1 MGIVKRFKLDEFM
14 NDCHSE
20 LKDRLLETLKDVK
33 DSIRYIQ
40 SQTNEYA
47 YIRFKGLY
55 VEEQLLSML
64 DDYKEEYDF
73 ENYFYYPNTDYTAI
87 YLIIKKNKGKEID
100 KSYHYCQLYKM
111 LSDGDKGVLRGTI
124 NGKPLYARVL
134 IQKIHSW
141 YDDDIVNM
149 KYLTYKVDE

>member
-20 LKDRLLETLKDVK
+20 LKDRILETLNDIKDN
-33 DSIRYIQ
+33 IRFIQ
-40 SQTNEYA
+40 SQSNEYA

-64 DDYKEEYDF
+64 DEYKEEYDF

-87 YLIIKKNKGKEID
+87 YLKKKTKVKEID
-100 KSYHYCQLYKM
+100 KSYHYCRLYKI
-111 LSDGDKGVLRGTI
+111 LSNGDKGILRETI
-124 NGKPLYARVL
+124 NGKLLYGRVL
-134 IQKIHSW
+134 IQKVHSY